1 MIEHYLINIYFSEIS
16 LLSSAFG
23 LELYFNQHVRT
34 SRSNLVPSAIHSYKL
49 RHPLVVSL
57 PLSVSVFISLSVFLF
72 FCLCLSLSISLSL
85 PLCFP
90 LSISIS
96 LSTHDAFVVPVK
108 AGASSTCIG

>member
-16 LLSSAFG
+16 LLSASFD

-57 PLSVSVFISLSVFLF
+57 PLSVSVSISLSVFLF
-72 FCLCLSLSISLSL
+72 FCLCLCLSL
-85 PLCFP
+85 YLP
-90 LSISIS
+90 LSASQFPSVYFHLS
-96 LSTHDAFVVPVK
+96 LHS
-108 AGASSTCIG
+108 